1 MKKVFLLIIYV
12 LSLSFTC
19 KAEKGG
25 EQGYLAITYE
35 VVYASCRDHNDPF
48 CYYWIIPIIN
58 HNDYNAFPIL
68 ISADDFY
75 SMFAGKYSYRDTVN
89 LRGNISDFN
98 GSSMSGYGDLD
109 YYPVNIRTFLEVVRK
124 HRVLVQK
131 QTVKRAV
138 KRHMERD
145 YTVKVYITPI
155 QGDMGYITKCDPD
168 QYCSTI
174 IYPTSTVCYD
184 TEFWS
189 VEWHQCWLNVDYL
202 RIPYKSLVESID
214 TQECPRIYF
223 GPSKP
228 RYWIFD
234 K

>member
-1 MKKVFLLIIYV
+1 MKKVFLLIIYL
-12 LSLSFTC
+12 LSLSFIC

-98 GSSMSGYGDLD
+98 GSGTEADGQKGSQETYGARLHCKGVYHTNPGRYGL
-109 YYPVNIRTFLEVVRK
+109 YYQV
-124 HRVLVQK
+124 
-131 QTVKRAV
+131 
-138 KRHMERD
+138 
-145 YTVKVYITPI
+145 
-155 QGDMGYITKCDPD
+155 
-168 QYCSTI
+168 
-174 IYPTSTVCYD
+174 
-184 TEFWS
+184 
-189 VEWHQCWLNVDYL
+189 
-202 RIPYKSLVESID
+202 
-214 TQECPRIYF
+214 
-223 GPSKP
+223 
-228 RYWIFD
+228 
-234 K
+234 